1 MIRISKGK
9 LAGLELTEATEEDL
23 TRLSRST
30 SQVQL
35 RKTSFY
41 QRSLSGVIFQGL
53 AFTECNFA
61 KATLEKVTFSRC
73 KFSKVDFTRTSF
85 KGCFFSDCT
94 FSDCDIYYPSFSE
107 TEVDPASFKN
117 CFLLHEEWNKAL
129 ILFAELRRSLR
140 EIGESRLS
148 RKADYFFRVWQR
160 RRLFHRWKLKRI
172 AGFAPWF
179 WSLCIGALNGYGER
193 PQYLAFWAFGVVS
206 AASVIYKV
214 WLPYALNVPNP
225 RLVDYWFYSFK
236 VFFAQ
241 GLSAGF
247 QSVSLM
253 LMQTGEFLAGLIL
266 VSLLIGSTARKLS
279 P

>member
-9 LAGLELTEATEEDL
+9 LAGLELTEATEGDL
-23 TRLSRST
+23 ARLSRST

-35 RKTSFY
+35 SKTSFY
-41 QRSLSGVIFQGL
+41 QGSLRGVIFQGL
-53 AFTECNFA
+53 VFTECNFA

-73 KFSKVDFTRTSF
+73 KFSRVDLTRTSF
-85 KGCFFSDCT
+85 RGCFFSDCT
-94 FSDCDIYYPSFSE
+94 FSDCDIYYPSFSG
-107 TEVDPASFKN
+107 TEVDPTSFKN
-117 CFLLHEEWNKAL
+117 CFLSHEEWNKAL

-160 RRLFHRWKLKRI
+160 RRLFHRWKFKRI
-172 AGFAPWF
+172 AGFGPWF

-193 PQYLAFWAFGVVS
+193 PQYLAFWAFAVIS
-206 AASVIYKV
+206 AASVIYKE
-214 WLPYALNVPNP
+214 WLPYVLNVPNP

-241 GLSAGF
+241 GLSVGF
-247 QSVSLM
+247 QSVPLM
-253 LMQTGEFLAGLIL
+253 LIQTGEFLAGLIL
-266 VSLLIGSTARKLS
+266 VSLLIGSTVRKLS